1 MKVAVDP
8 DREGLGRYMG
18 STHGSCR
25 WSFSMTDVPFFPS
38 SASLQLEQ
46 VVIET
51 QAVVFALRTV
61 AATAICPQCG
71 QPSDRVHSRYRR
83 HLTDLPAQGRAIHV
97 QLRVRRFFC
106 PNADCPRR
114 IFTERLPEVVAV
126 QARTTTRLHQTH
138 CEIGFALGGEA
149 GARLAKRLA
158 MPTGADTLLR
168 RIRNASLPH
177 RPSVRVLGVD
187 DWAFRKGHRYGTIL
201 CDLER
206 RCPIDLLPERSAD
219 ALCDWLKEHPEVE
232 IISRD
237 RGDDY
242 IRGATA
248 GAPQALQVADR
259 WHLLRNLRDALKG
272 TLDRHHAEVSA
283 AAREA
288 TVQAQSQA
296 LAEAIANPPSE
307 PAPASPRLSRR
318 SQQRAHRRARRVQRY
333 EQVHELH
340 RQGLSQRT
348 IAKRLGIHR
357 ATVERLLQ
365 ATTFPERASRPCPRH
380 LDRFADYLK
389 QRWAEG
395 CHNAARLFLELKE
408 RGFNGSCYTVRRYLA
423 RWRKANRPVGKGESA
438 SGALPRVIERPSS
451 SRVSWLLLKA
461 DAEVTAEEQLF
472 LQRLR
477 ERCPALQF
485 ATEVAREFATM
496 VKERKEEAWEGW
508 LAKATAPNGS
518 KELRGFA
525 EGLKKDEVAVRAAL
539 RLEWSNGQV
548 EGQVNRLKMI
558 KRQMF
563 GRAKFDLL
571 RQRVLKST

>member
-1 MKVAVDP
+1 M
-8 DREGLGRYMG
+8 
-18 STHGSCR
+18 HGFCR
-25 WSFSMTDVPFFPS
+25 WFLSVLDIPFLPS
-38 SASLQLEQ
+38 SASLQLQQ
-46 VVIET
+46 VLIEP
-51 QAVVFALRTV
+51 QAIIFVVRTV
-61 AATAICPQCG
+61 SATATCPSCG
-71 QPSDRVHSRYRR
+71 RASDRVHSRYQRR
-83 HLTDLPAQGRAIHV
+83 LNDLPSQGRAIH
-97 QLRVRRFFC
+97 LRLWVRRFFC

-126 QARTTTRLHQTH
+126 YARTTTRLHETH

-158 MPTGADTLLR
+158 MPTSPDTLLR
-168 RIRNASLPH
+168 RIRNAPLPH
-177 RPSVRVLGVD
+177 RPTVRVLGVD

-206 RCPIDLLPERSAD
+206 HCPIDLLPERSAD
-219 ALCDWLKEHPEVE
+219 ALCDWLKGHPEVE

-283 AAREA
+283 AASEA
-288 TVQAQSQA
+288 TVQARSQA
-296 LAEAIANPPSE
+296 LAEAIASPPAE
-307 PAPASPRLSRR
+307 PTAPSPPLGRR
-318 SQQRAHRRARRVQRY
+318 AQQHAHRRDRRVQRY

-340 RQGLSQRT
+340 RQGLSQRA

-357 ATVERLLQ
+357 ATVERLLK
-365 ATTFPERASRPCPRH
+365 AATFPERAAPPRPRC

-395 CHNAARLFLELKE
+395 CHNAARLFTELKE

-423 RWRKANRPVGKGESA
+423 RWRRTDRQAGKEEAVG
-438 SGALPRVIERPSS
+438 GALPRVIERPSS

-477 ERCPALQF
+477 ERCPALQV
-485 ATEVAREFATM
+485 AAEVAREFATM
-496 VKERKEEAWEGW
+496 VKEKKEEAWESW

-525 EGLKKDEVAVRAAL
+525 EGLKKDEAAVRAAL

-548 EGQVNRLKMI
+548 EGQVNRLKTI

-571 RQRVLKST
+571 RQRVLKSA